1 MQSIYKYTISILLC
15 VFVLFAKA
23 QDKKPQEPKPAV
35 PWWNGMFVQVD
46 VASPVASAFSNG
58 ESFSMEAAAQL
69 TIKKKYYPIVEL
81 GFANINKFTAN
92 NNGFDGGGLFGR
104 VGVDF
109 NLLKQKENSK
119 PTNNLFLAGV
129 RLGMSNFNYDITNL
143 SIVDDYWGGSEA
155 LIYNNKNATKVWYE
169 VVAGV
174 RVEVLKNMYMGWTV
188 RNKNQI
194 TSDTD
199 GSVSPWYI
207 PGFGHNASN
216 SWGFNYIIG
225 YKF

>member
-23 QDKKPQEPKPAV
+23 QDKKPQELKPAV
-35 PWWNGMFVQVD
+35 PWWNGMLVQVD
-46 VASPVASAFSNG
+46 VASPVASALSNG
-58 ESFSMEAAAQL
+58 ESFSMEAGAQL
-69 TIKKKYYPIVEL
+69 TIKKKYYPILEVGYNNVKKL
-81 GFANINKFTAN
+81 LVNNI
-92 NNGFDGGGLFGR
+92 GFDGGGLFGR

-129 RLGMSNFNYDITNL
+129 RLGMSNFNYDITNI
-143 SIVDDYWGGSEA
+143 SIIDNYWGGNET
-155 LIYNNKNATKVWYE
+155 LTYTNKNATKVWYE
-169 VVAGV
+169 VVVGI
-174 RVEVLKNMYMGWTV
+174 RVEVLKNVYMGWTV

-199 GSVSPWYI
+199 GNISPWYI
-207 PGFGHNASN
+207 PGFGHNTSN